1 MRSTVQ
7 KILKEAQDYH
17 SSVFLIMSEDEKF
30 VKYNLH
36 VGGEEY
42 FSGGPNQDGWQSS
55 VILDNKNFQEFYIN
69 KRQNAEGVIS
79 ILPQPQLDRYKP
91 KVVEYVMGFFR
102 KDEMSNLFDQINE
115 SENTDIGSKHNPH
128 RGDFLLSKKAI
139 FVDGKDQATTVGNF
153 YEIKSIRDEGGAIK
167 TIFIN
172 DFDAPHT
179 VTPTNDFFKEYF
191 EYVPREYK
199 DDINIDTS
207 TLFESEED
215 ELEWAQDVINTLPD
229 TAIIGQTYRVTLPE
243 EEKAIIDVLI
253 TDIKNGKTYD
263 STRAII
269 YDPINTTISDQ
280 EEFLRDYNIE
290 EDSTQLKH
298 ANHLIQTG
306 HWVPIKLEDSLFKN
320 DKFIHT
326 NIYESEENDFEWV
339 DPPNE
344 EPFHKI
350 LMRGQRRRPRL
361 MDEVRT
367 IMFNPPVEIGSQ
379 RFNKIA
385 YWLEDHDYY
394 PEELKL
400 EGRTSYIEI
409 IRQKWSS
416 NIRNGRW
423 RIGPELSNQELYEL
437 SQTTKNGW
445 NYNFWEDE
453 FIARFYDKE
462 MPD

>member
-215 ELEWAQDVINTLPD
+215 EWEWAREALNDVPYIPSPNHNRMTVWVFNKD
-229 TAIIGQTYRVTLPE
+229 TSNPE
-243 EEKAIIDVLI
+243 SK
-253 TDIKNGKTYD
+253 IKN
-263 STRAII
+263 I
-269 YDPINTTISDQ
+269 
-280 EEFLRDYNIE
+280 F
-290 EDSTQLKH
+290 
-298 ANHLIQTG
+298 
-306 HWVPIKLEDSLFKN
+306 DSLEASGFYIHKDDKEQQIKN
-320 DKFIHT
+320 VLNALRNGDDDITPYIRTRTKDTVHEYDGISSGSGEHT
-326 NIYESEENDFEWV
+326 FMEVVSPEGFNASWV
-339 DPPNE
+339 DV
-344 EPFHKI
+344 HHV
-350 LMRGQRRRPRL
+350 Q
-361 MDEVRT
+361 
-367 IMFNPPVEIGSQ
+367 
-379 RFNKIA
+379 
-385 YWLEDHDYY
+385 
-394 PEELKL
+394 
-400 EGRTSYIEI
+400 
-409 IRQKWSS
+409 
-416 NIRNGRW
+416 
-423 RIGPELSNQELYEL
+423 
-437 SQTTKNGW
+437 
-445 NYNFWEDE
+445 
-453 FIARFYDKE
+453 
-462 MPD
+462 